1 MKTKLLLLAGIC
13 LIGIGLKAQTLALPG
28 TNPWII
34 DDFEG
39 DSAKAVNWVSADG
52 GFKAV
57 VKDPFDPTNKCL
69 MYVRKDGGQI
79 WDGPIRSFNVD
90 DPLAVNLLPSK
101 YQVGNTGLPKYQ
113 YVVFRALKKNTTEI
127 VAKVEFKG
135 LTPVQQYGSEHLPN
149 DPAARP
155 GKWQWFI
162 FDLNNKA
169 KSRSGYDL
177 SANNDKNGGYNIFL
191 IQPDRGGNAKDTTY
205 IDDIYFTNTPPVI
218 PIQELKIAGFSALST
233 DFKVVL
239 KWNKMDVADK
249 YIIKLNGQ
257 ILATIDDNRIVTKEL
272 TYDEAGMQPNIK
284 YAFEIEGRN
293 NAGKTTDGASTAFA
307 YRLKAAE
314 DFSWVVADDFEK
326 NDYKWTRWQD
336 GAHQEYFEN
345 PVKGTG
351 NNSNRVLK
359 VVRTPGDSLA
369 YGAKGRSSNSNTFVT
384 FTCKNYFQVPCDSTS
399 TNAEAFRYFHIQ
411 MHSPTGNGL
420 PIIKLSN
427 AGAGVVTLE
436 PIASSRK
443 STWVRDSIFQ
453 DPPSGTTLVKSYY
466 YKNSR
471 VPNTWMT
478 FVYKFPKGLT
488 NVNQIELVPD
498 NTFENTKRTQ
508 ETRNFYVDNMMFSM
522 TADPVIFSALPK
534 TKETSVSKMFV
545 TREQLFFS
553 LKQNEKV
560 NVNIYD
566 ISGRKLANLLSSQY
580 IETGMFS
587 VALPQL
593 NSGIYIVELQTTSG
607 KYSLKFSK

>member
-1 MKTKLLLLAGIC
+1 MF
-13 LIGIGLKAQTLALPG
+13 GLSAKSQTLALPG

-52 GFKAV
+52 GKKDI
-57 VKDPFDPTNKCL
+57 VKDPFDPTNKC
-69 MYVRKDGGQI
+69 MRYIRKDGGAI

-90 DPLAVNLLPSK
+90 DPTAVNLLPSK
-101 YQVGNTGLPKYQ
+101 FQVGNTGLPKYQ

-135 LTPVQQYGSEHLPN
+135 LVPVQQYGSEHLPN

-162 FDLNNKA
+162 FNLTDKT
-169 KSRSGYDL
+169 KSRSTYDL
-177 SANNDKNGGYNIFL
+177 GANNDKNGGYNIFL
-191 IQPDRGGNAKDTTY
+191 IQPDRGGNAMDTTL
-205 IDDIYFTNTPPVI
+205 IDDIYFTNTPPVL
-218 PIQELKIAGFSALST
+218 PIEEQKIAGFSALST
-233 DFKVVL
+233 DVKVVL

-257 ILATIDDNRIVTKEL
+257 ELATIDDNRIVTKEL
-272 TYDEAGMQPNIK
+272 TYDEAGMQPGVK
-284 YAFEIEGRN
+284 YGFEIEGRN
-293 NAGKTTDGASTAFA
+293 LAGKTTDGTSLA
-307 YRLKAAE
+307 YAYKLKAAE
-314 DFSWVVADDFEK
+314 DFSWLLAEDFEK

-336 GAHQEYFEN
+336 GDHKEFFEN

-351 NNSNRVLK
+351 NNTNYVLK

-369 YGAKGRSSNSNTFVT
+369 YAAKGRGSNSNTFVT

-399 TNAEAFRYFHIQ
+399 TNAEAFRYFHLQ
-411 MHSPTGNGL
+411 MYSPTGNGL
-420 PIIKLSN
+420 PIVKLSN
-427 AGAGVVTLE
+427 AGASVVTLD
-436 PIASSRK
+436 PITTSRK
-443 STWVRDSIFQ
+443 STWARDSIFQ
-453 DPPSGTTLVKSYY
+453 EPASGTALVKSYF

-488 NVNQIELVPD
+488 NVNQIEICPD
-498 NTFENTKRTQ
+498 NTYENTKRTM
-508 ETRNFYVDNMMFSM
+508 ETRTFYVDNMMFSM

-545 TREQLFFS
+545 TRDQLYFS

-560 NVNIYD
+560 SANIYD
-566 ISGRKLANLLSSQY
+566 ISGKKIANLLSSQSVG
-580 IETGMFS
+580 TGMFS

-593 NSGIYIVELQTTSG
+593 LSGIYIVELQTNSG
-607 KYSLKFSK
+607 KYTLKFSK

>member
-1 MKTKLLLLAGIC
+1 MKAKLLLVACVCMFGW
-13 LIGIGLKAQTLALPG
+13 GVKAQTLALPG

-39 DSAKAVNWVSADG
+39 DSAIAVNWVSADG

-57 VKDPFDPTNKCL
+57 VKDPFDPTNNCL
-69 MYVRKDGGQI
+69 MYVRKDGGAI

-177 SANNDKNGGYNIFL
+177 SANNDKNGGYNVFL
-191 IQPDRGGNAKDTTY
+191 IQPDRGGNGKDTTY

-218 PIQELKIAGFSALST
+218 PIEEQKIAGFSALST

-249 YIIKLNGQ
+249 YVIKLNGQ
-257 ILATIDDNRIVTKEL
+257 ELATIDDNRIVTKEL
-272 TYDEAGMQPNIK
+272 TYDEASMQPGIK
-284 YAFEIEGRN
+284 YSFEIEGRN
-293 NAGKTTDGASTAFA
+293 LAGKTTDGTSIA
-307 YRLKAAE
+307 YAYKLKAAE
-314 DFSWVVADDFEK
+314 DFSWVVAEDFEK
-326 NDYKWTRWQD
+326 DMYKWTRWQD
-336 GAHQEYFEN
+336 GAHQDYFEN

-351 NNSNRVLK
+351 NTSDRVLK
-359 VVRTPGDSLA
+359 LVRTPGDSLA
-369 YGAKGRSSNSNTFVT
+369 YAAKGRSGNSNTFVT
-384 FTCKNYFQVPCDSTS
+384 FTCKNYFQVPCDSTT
-399 TNAEAFRYFHIQ
+399 TNEEAFRYFHLQ

-420 PIIKLSN
+420 PVVKLSN

-443 STWVRDSIFQ
+443 STWALDSIFQ
-453 DPPSGTTLVKSYY
+453 EPSSGTNPVRSYY

-471 VPNTWMT
+471 EPNTWMT

-488 NVNQIELVPD
+488 NVSQIELIPD
-498 NTFENTKRTQ
+498 NTYENTKRTQ
-508 ETRNFYVDNMMFSM
+508 ETRNFYVDNMLFSM
-522 TADPVIFSALPK
+522 TADPIIFTALPR
-534 TKETSVSKMFV
+534 TKETTVAKMFV
-545 TREQLFFS
+545 TRDQLYFS
-553 LKQNEKV
+553 MKQNEKV
-560 NVNIYD
+560 NVNIYNV
-566 ISGRKLANLLSSQY
+566 SGQRVANLLSGQRVD
-580 IETGMFS
+580 TGMFS

-593 NSGIYIVELQTTSG
+593 NSGIYIIELQTSRGNHT
-607 KYSLKFSK
+607 LKISK